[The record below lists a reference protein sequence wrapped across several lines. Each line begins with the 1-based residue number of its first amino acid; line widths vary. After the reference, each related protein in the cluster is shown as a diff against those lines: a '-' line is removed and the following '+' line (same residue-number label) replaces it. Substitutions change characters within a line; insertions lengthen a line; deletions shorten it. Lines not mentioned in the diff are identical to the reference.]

1 MEKSVNHNE
10 ALAKVVEFDQNIYDI
25 QDIDILLEHILSEI
39 RKIVKADAGSIYVV
53 EDKNLVIKYAQ
64 NDTQLRELQPG
75 EKLPYK
81 SFSFPINEK
90 SIAGYV
96 AYTGKPLVI
105 DDAYNIPEELP
116 YKFNKQTDLT
126 TNYRTKSIYTIPLKM
141 PDGKI
146 VGVIQIINALDENGK
161 IRSFSIPYSSINT
174 FCIKCASGGK
184 VSLPLP
190 PVTTTI
196 SCGCSFKSSAPFSN
210 RERSVCVT

>member
-10 ALAKVVEFDQNIYDI
+10 ALEKVVEFDQNIYDI
-25 QDIDILLEHILSEI
+25 QDIDILLERILSEI

-96 AYTGKPLVI
+96 AYTGKPLII

-146 VGVIQIINALDENGK
+146 VGVLQIINALDENGK
-161 IRSFSIPYSSINT
+161 IGR
-174 FCIKCASGGK
+174 AS
-184 VSLPLP
+184 
-190 PVTTTI
+190 
-196 SCGCSFKSSAPFSN
+196 C
-210 RERSVCVT
+210 RERV